1 MKRAVLV
8 VAPCLLSIALLTP
21 TTAGGQ
27 PTGPVEDLRTALG
40 EIQTQL
46 DGIEEQIGNLPPT
59 WSRKLAASERFVV
72 LSDFGGEAVLDRE
85 TGLVWE
91 QSPSTSP
98 PGSLFGAHQHCN
110 YLTLGGRKG
119 WRVPTLPELASL
131 IHAALDPAALP
142 FTDVNTTFFYW
153 SASTIDP
160 AGAWVL
166 GFWGGGGGP
175 VGDTGVDYNVWCVR
189 GG

>member
-8 VAPCLLSIALLTP
+8 VTPCLLSIALLAP
-21 TTAGGQ
+21 ATAGAQ
-27 PTGPVEDLRTALG
+27 PTGPIEHLMTALDG
-40 EIQTQL
+40 IQAQL
-46 DGIEEQIGNLPPT
+46 HGIEEQIGNLPPT

-72 LSDFGGEAVLDRE
+72 LSDFGDAAVLDRE

-91 QSPSTSP
+91 RSPSTSS
-98 PGSLFGAHQHCN
+98 PGSLFLAHQHC
-110 YLTLGGRKG
+110 YFLTVGGRKG

-131 IHAALDPAALP
+131 INATRDPEELP
-142 FTDVNTTFFYW
+142 FKDVQTTFFYW
-153 SASTIDP
+153 SASTIGTD
-160 AGAWVL
+160 GAWVL

-175 VGDTGVDYNVWCVR
+175 VGVTGDYYVWCVR